1 MTKLRSSSFDDKSE
15 TKFIIHGYIEPEFGI
30 KDWMRTMKNELLAYD
45 DFNVVVVSWSNG
57 ATFPYVQAAANTRIV
72 GAMVSAKSA

>member
-1 MTKLRSSSFDDKSE
+1 
-15 TKFIIHGYIEPEFGI
+15 
-30 KDWMRTMKNELLAYD
+30 MKNELLAYD